1 MTLFPV
7 STAPSRATLLRAGCA
22 TLALLAAHPALAQQ
36 AAQDDDGAFRL
47 SPIRVD
53 GTAEADD
60 DADNT
65 VAREMSVGG
74 KVATSIQDTPASVS
88 VITEKEIEMRNA
100 DTLEEVLQYSPG
112 IHTDYYGTDD
122 RNDYVQIRGFSA
134 TTYRDGM
141 TLGTMRGMR
150 EDPYGYERVEV
161 LRGANSTLFGPAD
174 PGGSINFVS
183 KTPKFESFGTGYL
196 TFGSFDHK
204 EVGVDF
210 GNVLNEAGTLAYRVT
225 ARRQDSDLEYDH
237 SQDDQTLLMG
247 SIAWEPTDYTRL
259 SLVIDHVDRDGTPN
273 SGGYPLDREYSR
285 DDFFGEPNFNFHE
298 VERTSGTVMFEHEFM
313 NGLKLNANL
322 RYSDYDDNFGYVYLT
337 DAAGRVGNMVDRDFF
352 GTDSHAEEWIGNV
365 IVQYDA
371 AFGRFESNTL
381 AGLEF
386 REAETS
392 SASIYGDAGAIDVT
406 DPVYTGGP
414 VNPAPYTSD
423 ETEQSTRA
431 LFVTQNL
438 SFDDR
443 IIGTIGLRRDWLDL
457 ESATGSDDFDETSM
471 RAALT
476 YKFTDEVSAY
486 ASYVESVAP
495 PRIGTTPERGEQYE
509 IGVKYAP
516 LGANALFSASL
527 YDLTRDNVSIAVV
540 QPGGGIDR
548 QTVGENRVR
557 GIDLE
562 ARMEMTDRFTLMASY
577 SYLDSEVTEGS
588 LNLGGGTVVSLNGN
602 RFVQV
607 PETIASVYGTYTLPG
622 AGRRG
627 DMTLGLGARYIGSY
641 YYDALNTGKSD
652 DALLFDASVSYEV
665 ADQTDLRLNVSNL
678 FDEQHVV
685 GSATTDYYNP
695 GREVAVTLAKS
706 W

>member
-1 MTLFPV
+1 M
-7 STAPSRATLLRAGCA
+7 
-22 TLALLAAHPALAQQ
+22 AQQ

-47 SPIRVD
+47 SPIHVD

-88 VITEKEIEMRNA
+88 VITEKEIEMRDA

-122 RNDYVQIRGFSA
+122 RNDYVQIRGFAA

-150 EDPYGYERVEV
+150 EDPYAYERVEV

-285 DDFFGEPNFNFHE
+285 DDFFGEPDFNFHE
-298 VERTSGTVMFEHEFM
+298 VERTSGTLMFEHEFM

-322 RYSDYDDNFGYVYLT
+322 RYSDYDNNFGYVYLT
-337 DAAGRVGNMVDRDFF
+337 DAAGRVGDMVDRDFF

-392 SASIYGDAGAIDVT
+392 SSSIYGDAGAIDVT

-414 VNPAPYTSD
+414 GNPAPYTSD
-423 ETEQSTRA
+423 TVDYSTRA

-443 IIGTIGLRRDWLDL
+443 IIGSVGVRRDLIEISNL
-457 ESATGSDDFDETSM
+457 YSSDDYAETSV

-476 YKFTDEVSAY
+476 YKLTDEVSAY
-486 ASYVESVAP
+486 ASFVESVQPPAP
-495 PRIGTTPERGEQYE
+495 RTPPITTGTPTLERGEQYE

-516 LGANALFSASL
+516 LGSNALFSASV
-527 YDLTRDNVSIAVV
+527 YDLTRENVSIPVV
-540 QPGGGIDR
+540 LSGGGINR

-588 LNLGGGTVVSLNGN
+588 LNLGGGNVVSLNGN

-607 PETIASVYGTYTLPG
+607 PETIASIHGTYTLPG
-622 AGRRG
+622 TGGRG

-641 YYDALNTGKSD
+641 YYDARNTGKSD

-685 GSATTDYYNP
+685 GSGTADYYNP